1 MILAANGM
9 SDVLTKGEELVL
21 GIALIFFCLLV
32 LASPVLACF
41 RRTAKAGVICGTIV
55 ACLGIVPAV
64 VRARQYH
71 GVMNYISDFSVEHL
85 ICLSPIVLGL
95 TAIIVGSVRRRKP
108 AGPSAP

>member
-1 MILAANGM
+1 MLAANGM
-9 SDVLTKGEELVL
+9 SDVLTEGEELLL
-21 GIALIFFCLLV
+21 GIALICFCLLM
-32 LASPVLACF
+32 LASLVLACF

-64 VRARQYH
+64 VHARQYH
-71 GVMNYISDFSVEHL
+71 GVMDYISGLSVANL

-95 TAIIVGSVRRRKP
+95 TAIIVGSMRRRKP